1 MPNARALD
9 WSPDGKRIC
18 GVGESKSNYGRV
30 ILYET
35 GTNAGE
41 LTSIIGPLNTCSF
54 RPERPF
60 KLVLGGDEMTLKF
73 YDGPPYS
80 FKQSDRSHKG
90 FINQV
95 KYSPKGNY
103 ILTGGADR
111 KLTLHDGQKY

>member
-1 MPNARALD
+1 
-9 WSPDGKRIC
+9 
-18 GVGESKSNYGRV
+18 
-30 ILYET
+30 
-35 GTNAGE
+35 
-41 LTSIIGPLNTCSF
+41 
-54 RPERPF
+54 
-60 KLVLGGDEMTLKF
+60 MTLKF

-95 KYSPKGNY
+95 KYSPKGSL